1 MESLFRHRTND
12 LVDEQK
18 GIVQINNKGVKYE
31 IHTQTHGTWNV
42 FKGLLTDGRDGPFR
56 PAVVD
61 YKNRP
66 LKIGIVHQPPYVQI
80 TMVNGTQDIKGTN
93 YEMILV
99 IAAKMNFTPVY
110 TVYDTMG
117 SLQTQNDSLKNLIQK
132 VSEGEVEIGA
142 NGYWKT
148 MASFKIADF
157 TYPYDMEDISIVV
170 RKTDEDHRFLFL
182 APFAWDVSFSLK
194 SI

>member
-1 MESLFRHRTND
+1 M
-12 LVDEQK
+12 DEQK
-18 GIVQINNKGVKYE
+18 GIVQINDKQGVQYE

-42 FKGLLTDGRDGPFR
+42 FKGLLTDGSNGPFI
-56 PAVVD
+56 PDIVD

-110 TVYDTMG
+110 TVYDTLG
-117 SLQTQNDSLKNLIQK
+117 SLQILNESGQSLIQK
-132 VSEGEVEIGA
+132 VSDGEVEIGA

-148 MASFKIADF
+148 LDRLKIADF

-170 RKTDEDHRFLFL
+170 KKTDEDHRFLFL
-182 APFAWDVSFSLK
+182 APFAWDVSLFFVSFFLF
-194 SI
+194 